1 MPLNLF
7 DQSMCYF
14 YRMAKDASNYGHNE
28 HPRENCIFEDVT
40 LKMNQ
45 SNSNKEYERFGKD
58 QAALLT

>member
-1 MPLNLF
+1 
-7 DQSMCYF
+7 
-14 YRMAKDASNYGHNE
+14 MAKDASNYGHNE